1 MLAARRYNFARVKK
15 RSNCSTGPTLLCMIV
30 EQRRFYHRCIYVYE
44 CINGLMDL
52 PMELLANRN
61 VHNYNTRNKDMLRL
75 PLATKNWGEQRV
87 CYHSLNDW
95 NNLDKDIRNAPDAVN
110 FKRII
115 ISCFFYLTDFCIYCS
130 FLSIFNLI
138 SLYIFISYNSLVY
151 YF

>member
-1 MLAARRYNFARVKK
+1 
-15 RSNCSTGPTLLCMIV
+15 
-30 EQRRFYHRCIYVYE
+30 
-44 CINGLMDL
+44 
-52 PMELLANRN
+52 
-61 VHNYNTRNKDMLRL
+61 MLRL

-110 FKRII
+110 FKRRIFT
-115 ISCFFYLTDFCIYCS
+115 SYFYLTDFCIYCS

-138 SLYIFISYNSLVY
+138 FLYIFISYNSLIY